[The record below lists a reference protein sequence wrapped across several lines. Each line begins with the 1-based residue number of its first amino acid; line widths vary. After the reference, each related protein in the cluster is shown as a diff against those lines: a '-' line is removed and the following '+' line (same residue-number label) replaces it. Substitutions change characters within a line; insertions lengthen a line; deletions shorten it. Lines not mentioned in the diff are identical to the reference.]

1 MKTLAK
7 RLHGLLLSAT
17 ILGATALMA
26 TSVPAAAAP
35 PDPSRYPILDEKQLG
50 SLNHIVRL
58 LGQPDDDW
66 NGWLMPADMRGADDH
81 VRYQMGFMS
90 FGLYTAVHSYTPAYR
105 ELGERASSN
114 MIRKMFNFI
123 AWNDMVPW
131 RSLPYQA
138 KGETVP
144 YGFFDPTEDFIMYTG
159 HLYPML
165 VTHQMLFNDRHY
177 SQPKSIKFQY
187 PATNGAPADWSGLP
201 GPTYTYDLAS
211 LTQRIYS
218 NFEKNDW
225 KGVECLPNALFVICN
240 QQPILGFKMYDN
252 VHGTDYFTKL
262 SGHYK
267 RVWEEDKL
275 LDDKTKTWAAHY
287 LIGTKDAKWEYATDK
302 MHAPTYDGWAGLTA
316 HAWNKEPVEKAYAA
330 QVARDLVTLPDGTA
344 TTWLDEK
351 ETKKSRAEMKS
362 GDPATIYS
370 EGHSLLAAFVAEM
383 GDAATKAKLLNYA
396 DKYYSP
402 KWDGDSYYYPIS
414 STFKRPGDPANVWR
428 RVQPLAAN
436 GTLPTA
442 WLLQKDGLYNLYNHP
457 FTAKDF
463 EEPYLS
469 NVAYP
474 QVQVPRAVYDERA
487 KALIVTLRPS
497 RSAASSEVQSWTFN
511 NLDSKQNWGVWQDGR
526 KIAMLQSGVVKPAS
540 GVTGFEA
547 QGTALK
553 VSMPVRKETTFIV
566 AQE

>member
-17 ILGATALMA
+17 VLGATALMA
-26 TSVPAAAAP
+26 SSASAAAP

-50 SLNHIVRL
+50 SLNHIVHL
-58 LGQPDDDW
+58 LGQADDDW
-66 NGWLMPADMRGADDH
+66 NGWMMPADMRGADDH

-90 FGLYTAVHSYTPAYR
+90 FGLYTAVHTYTPAYR
-105 ELGERASSN
+105 ELGERASNN

-131 RSLPYQA
+131 RSLPYKA

-165 VTHQMLFNDRHY
+165 ATHEMLFNDKRF
-177 SQPKSIKFQY
+177 SQPKSLKFAY
-187 PATNGAPADWSGLP
+187 PPTNGAPADWSGLP
-201 GPTYTYDLAS
+201 GPVYTYDLAS
-211 LTQRIYS
+211 LTQRIYN

-252 VHGTDYFTKL
+252 VNGTNYFTTL
-262 SGHYK
+262 SAHYK
-267 RVWEEDKL
+267 KVWEEDKL
-275 LDDKTKTWAAHY
+275 LDAKTKTWAAHY
-287 LIGTKDAKWEYATDK
+287 LIGTKDAKWEYPPNR
-302 MHAPTYDGWAGLTA
+302 MHYPTYDGWAGLTA
-316 HAWNKEPVEKAYAA
+316 HAWNKDVVEKAYAT
-330 QVARDLVTLPDGTA
+330 QRNRDLIALPDGTA
-344 TTWLDEK
+344 TVWLDE
-351 ETKKSRAEMKS
+351 ENAKKSRAEMRT
-362 GDPATIYS
+362 GDPATLYS
-370 EGHSLLAAFVAEM
+370 EGHGLLAAFVAEV
-383 GDAATKAKLLNYA
+383 GDTATKAKLLGYA

-414 STFKRPGDPANVWR
+414 SQFKRPGDPANVWR

-436 GTLPTA
+436 ATLPTA
-442 WLLQKDGLYNLYNHP
+442 WILPKDGLYDLYNHP
-457 FTAKDF
+457 FTQKVF

-474 QVQVPRAVYDERA
+474 DVQVPRAIYDEQK
-487 KALIVTLRPS
+487 KALIVTLRPG
-497 RSAASSEVQSWTFN
+497 RTASTSEVRSWTFN
-511 NLDSKQNWGVWQDGR
+511 NLASNQDWSVWQDGR
-526 KIAMLQSGVVKPAS
+526 KVATLHAGAVTPAD
-540 GVTGFEA
+540 GVTGFQA
-547 QGTALK
+547 QGTALN
-553 VSMPVRKETTFIV
+553 VSMPVAKETTFIV

>member
-7 RLHGLLLSAT
+7 RLHGLLMSAT
-17 ILGATALMA
+17 VLGATALMA
-26 TSVPAAAAP
+26 STVSAATP

-50 SLNHIVRL
+50 SLNHIVHL
-58 LGQPDDDW
+58 LGQADDDW
-66 NGWLMPADMRGADDH
+66 SGWLMPADMRGADDH

-90 FGLYTAVHSYTPAYR
+90 FGLYTAVHTYTPAYR
-105 ELGERASSN
+105 ELGERASNN

-131 RSLPYQA
+131 RSLPYKA

-165 VTHQMLFNDRHY
+165 ATHEMLFNDKRF
-177 SQPKSIKFQY
+177 SQPKSLKFAY
-187 PATNGAPADWSGLP
+187 PPTNGAPADWSGLP
-201 GPTYTYDLAS
+201 GPVYTYDLAS
-211 LTQRIYS
+211 LTQRIYN

-252 VHGTDYFTKL
+252 VNGTNYFTTL
-262 SGHYK
+262 SAHYK
-267 RVWEEDKL
+267 KVWEEDKL
-275 LDDKTKTWAAHY
+275 LDAKTKTWAAHY
-287 LIGTKDAKWEYATDK
+287 LIGTKDAKWEYPPNR
-302 MHAPTYDGWAGLTA
+302 MHYPTYDGWAGLTA
-316 HAWNKEPVEKAYAA
+316 HAWNKDVVEKAYAT
-330 QVARDLVTLPDGTA
+330 QRDRDLVILPDGTA

-351 ETKKSRAEMKS
+351 ETKKSREEMRS
-362 GDPATIYS
+362 GDAATIYS
-370 EGHSLLAAFVAEM
+370 EGHSLLAAFVAEI
-383 GDAATKAKLLNYA
+383 GDTATKAKLLGYA

-414 STFKRPGDPANVWR
+414 SQFKRPGDPANVWR

-436 GTLPTA
+436 ATLPTA
-442 WLLQKDGLYNLYNHP
+442 WILPKDGLYDLYNHP
-457 FTAKDF
+457 FTQKVF

-474 QVQVPRAVYDERA
+474 DVQVPRAIYDEQK
-487 KALIVTLRPS
+487 KALIVTLRPG
-497 RSAASSEVQSWTFN
+497 RTASTSEVRSWTFN
-511 NLDSKQNWGVWQDGR
+511 NLASNQDWSVWQDGR
-526 KIAMLQSGVVKPAS
+526 KVATLHAGAVTPAD
-540 GVTGFEA
+540 GVTGFQA
-547 QGTALK
+547 QGTALN
-553 VSMPVRKETTFIV
+553 VSMPVAKETTFIV